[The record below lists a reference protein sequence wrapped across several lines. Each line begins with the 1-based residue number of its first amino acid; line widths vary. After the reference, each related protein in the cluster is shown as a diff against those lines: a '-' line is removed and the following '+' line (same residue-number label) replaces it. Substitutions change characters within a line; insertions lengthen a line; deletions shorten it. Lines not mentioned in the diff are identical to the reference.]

1 MRLDTAVRQAEVHVA
16 RRPSRSSCGIGLGGT
31 IQPPSTSPELSALT
45 RAVASFMKRN
55 LTSPDLARRD
65 SSQ

>member
-1 MRLDTAVRQAEVHVA
+1 MRLETAVLM
-16 RRPSRSSCGIGLGGT
+16 PKCTSPTPDDCSCATASIGI
-31 IQPPSTSPELSALT
+31 IQPPSTSPDFSALT

-55 LTSPDLARRD
+55 STSPDFACSS